1 MPKRP
6 APTTARNRTSVP
18 PLDPMRYAPTTA
30 RPLRGKA
37 RHMAYHMDIQP
48 HWHNWAQLVFSMSGA
63 VRVSAFKERRAAPE
77 FLGPLGGRSGQ
88 LPGPWG
94 PDPDGPDSS
103 YLVPPSRAVWIPPG
117 VVHAVTAVEQADLR
131 TVYLHESAVQ
141 QLSGDWG
148 QCRVLDV
155 TPLLRELVIQLA
167 TAPDGEAVDE
177 PDRAREQGI
186 NTLILDE
193 LRRARSVQLGLP
205 LPREGRLRRVCD
217 AMLDEPLR
225 HADIEG
231 WAAEAAT
238 SARTLSRWFTE
249 ELGTSY
255 GQWRQQLL
263 LAKALTMAARKL
275 PMNLIA
281 AELGYASPSAFSA
294 MVTRAVGMPPSR
306 FFAEA

>member
-1 MPKRP
+1 
-6 APTTARNRTSVP
+6 
-18 PLDPMRYAPTTA
+18 
-30 RPLRGKA
+30 
-37 RHMAYHMDIQP
+37 MDIQP
-48 HWHNWAQLVFSMSGA
+48 HWHSWAQLVFSMSGA
-63 VRVSAFKERRAAPE
+63 VRVSAQ
-77 FLGPLGGRSGQ
+77 G
-88 LPGPWG
+88 
-94 PDPDGPDSS
+94 DGSDSS

-131 TVYLHESAVQ
+131 TVYLHEGAVQ
-141 QLSGDWG
+141 QLAASGDWS

-177 PDRAREQGI
+177 PDRTREQGI

-238 SARTLSRWFTE
+238 SARTLSRWFSE

-263 LAKALTMAARKL
+263 LAKALAMAARKL

>member
-1 MPKRP
+1 MPQRP
-6 APTTARNRTSVP
+6 KPAAARSRTSVP
-18 PLDPMRYAPTTA
+18 PLDPMRYAPTAA

-48 HWHNWAQLVFSMSGA
+48 HWHSWAQLVFSMSGA
-63 VRVSAFKERRAAPE
+63 VRVSAK
-77 FLGPLGGRSGQ
+77 G
-88 LPGPWG
+88 
-94 PDPDGPDSS
+94 DGPDSS
-103 YLVPPSRAVWIPPG
+103 YMVPPSRAVWIPPG

-131 TVYLHESAVQ
+131 TVYLHEDAVR
-141 QLSGDWG
+141 QLAEGSDWS

-177 PDRAREQGI
+177 PDRTREQGI

-205 LPREGRLRRVCD
+205 LPREGRLRRVCE

-238 SARTLSRWFTE
+238 SARTLSRWFAE

>member
-1 MPKRP
+1 MPKP
-6 APTTARNRTSVP
+6 ALPPRRASLP
-18 PLDPMRYAPTTA
+18 PLDPMRYAPTPE

-37 RHMAYHMDIQP
+37 RQMASHMDIQP
-48 HWHNWAQLVFSMSGA
+48 HWHAWAQLVFSINGA
-63 VRVSAFKERRAAPE
+63 VRVSAR
-77 FLGPLGGRSGQ
+77 G
-88 LPGPWG
+88 
-94 PDPDGPDSS
+94 DGSDSS

-131 TVYLHESAVQ
+131 TLYLHETAVQ
-141 QLSGDWG
+141 ALSAGGDWAR
-148 QCRVLDV
+148 CRVLEV
-155 TPLLRELVIQLA
+155 TPLLRELVLQLA
-167 TAPDGEAVDE
+167 VEPDAAPGNTA
-177 PDRAREQGI
+177 DRAREQGI
-186 NTLILDE
+186 SALILDE
-193 LRRARSVQLGLP
+193 LRRARSLQLGLP
-205 LPREGRLRRVCD
+205 LPREGRLRRVCE
-217 AMLDEPLR
+217 AMLDQPLR

-238 SARTLSRWFTE
+238 SARTLSRWFSD

-263 LAKALTMAARKL
+263 LAKALALAARKQ

>member
-1 MPKRP
+1 MPQHSK
-6 APTTARNRTSVP
+6 PTAVRSRTIVP
-18 PLDPMRYAPTTA
+18 PLDPLRYAPTSA

-48 HWHNWAQLVFSMSGA
+48 HWHSWAQLVFSMSGA
-63 VRVSAFKERRAAPE
+63 VRVSASKERKVAPE
-77 FLGPLGGRSGQ
+77 LHDQLEGWAGQ
-88 LPGPWG
+88 LPGPG
-94 PDPDGPDSS
+94 GDGPDSS

-131 TVYLHESAVQ
+131 TVYLHERAVQ
-141 QLSGDWG
+141 QLAESGDWS

-167 TAPDGEAVDE
+167 TAPDGDVVDE

>member
-1 MPKRP
+1 MPQRSKP
-6 APTTARNRTSVP
+6 ATARSRTSVP
-18 PLDPMRYAPTTA
+18 PLDPMRYAPTPA

-48 HWHNWAQLVFSMSGA
+48 HWHSWAQLVFSMSGA
-63 VRVSAFKERRAAPE
+63 VRVSAK
-77 FLGPLGGRSGQ
+77 G
-88 LPGPWG
+88 
-94 PDPDGPDSS
+94 DGPDSS

-177 PDRAREQGI
+177 PDRAREHGI

-263 LAKALTMAARKL
+263 LGKALTMAARKL

>member
-1 MPKRP
+1 
-6 APTTARNRTSVP
+6 
-18 PLDPMRYAPTTA
+18 MRYEPTLQ
-30 RPLRGKA
+30 RPVRGKV
-37 RHMAYHMDIQP
+37 RRMGQQMDIQP
-48 HWHNWAQLVFSMSGA
+48 HWHSWAQLVFSINGA

-77 FLGPLGGRSGQ
+77 FLDPLGGRAGP

-94 PDPDGPDSS
+94 PDHDGPDSS

-117 VVHAVTAVEQADLR
+117 VVHAVTAIEQADLR
-131 TVYLHESAVQ
+131 TLYLHESAVKA
-141 QLSGDWG
+141 LAASGDWAH
-148 QCRVLDV
+148 CRVMEV
-155 TPLLRELVIQLA
+155 TPLLRELVLQLSVEPDA
-167 TAPDGEAVDE
+167 APGTEL
-177 PDRAREQGI
+177 DRAREQGI
-186 NTLILDE
+186 SALILDE
-193 LRRARSVQLGLP
+193 LRRARRLQLGLP
-205 LPREGRLRRVCD
+205 LPRDGRLRRLCE
-217 AMLDEPLR
+217 AMLDQPLR

-238 SARTLSRWFTE
+238 STRTLSRWFTE

-263 LAKALTMAARKL
+263 LAKALSMAARKQ
-275 PMNLIA
+275 PMRLIA

>member
-1 MPKRP
+1 MPKRS
-6 APTTARNRTSVP
+6 ASPTHRSRTSVP
-18 PLDPMRYAPTTA
+18 PLDPMRYAPTAA

-37 RHMAYHMDIQP
+37 RHMAHHMDIQP
-48 HWHNWAQLVFSMSGA
+48 HWHSWAQLVFSMSGA
-63 VRVSAFKERRAAPE
+63 VRVSASKERRCAPA
-77 FLGPLGGRSGQ
+77 FHDPLEGWAGQ
-88 LPGPWG
+88 TPGPG
-94 PDPDGPDSS
+94 GAGPDSS

-131 TVYLHESAVQ
+131 TVYLHERAVQ
-141 QLSGDWG
+141 QLAGSGDWS

-167 TAPDGEAVDE
+167 TAPDGDAVAE

-238 SARTLSRWFTE
+238 SARTLSRWFTD

>member
-1 MPKRP
+1 MPKRS
-6 APTTARNRTSVP
+6 APLTGRSRTSVP
-18 PLDPMRYAPTTA
+18 PLDPMRYAPTAA

-37 RHMAYHMDIQP
+37 RQMAHHMDIQP
-48 HWHNWAQLVFSMSGA
+48 HWHSWAQLVFSMSGA
-63 VRVSAFKERRAAPE
+63 VRVSAQ
-77 FLGPLGGRSGQ
+77 G
-88 LPGPWG
+88 
-94 PDPDGPDSS
+94 DGSDSS
-103 YLVPPSRAVWIPPG
+103 YLVPPSRAVWIPTG
-117 VVHAVTAVEQADLR
+117 VIHAVTAVEQADLR

-141 QLSGDWG
+141 QLAASGDWSR
-148 QCRVLDV
+148 CRVLDV
-155 TPLLRELVIQLA
+155 TPLLRELVVQLA
-167 TAPDGEAVDE
+167 TAPDGESVDP
-177 PDRAREQGI
+177 PDRARERGI
-186 NTLILDE
+186 NALILDE
-193 LRRARSVQLGLP
+193 LRRARSLQLGLP
-205 LPREGRLRRVCD
+205 LPREGRLRRVCE

-263 LAKALTMAARKL
+263 LAKALAMAARKL
-275 PMNLIA
+275 PMQLIA